1 MNDRVAIN
9 PGTVGV
15 LLPTVTGAGYI
26 DHLWACGNDQ
36 TNVQV
41 TVDGEAT
48 PSINLPIRFLTGG
61 FYSNDGQGPFTG
73 RFITAN
79 GDPGVPVLCGSMNLP
94 IPFGT
99 SVSVGLQN
107 NGSSVFYTASVVT
120 YQTGISNN
128 WPRTQRL
135 HIDWGCD
142 NSATSDPDCV
152 GTGLLAQYGTQVMCC
167 SISGK
172 EGRFVG
178 FSWLYDGYPGNV
190 TWYGGAATPPLEGNF
205 EFYVDGA
212 GSPTYASSGAED
224 IFEMSFYFNQFAAPF
239 TGNPD
244 IGLTWKNDWTFG
256 AWRFYIDD
264 PIMFNNSLTMQW
276 HCGQAGEPLGVSWS
290 GSCAVYWSAYYYTTI

>member
-1 MNDRVAIN
+1 MNDRVAVN
-9 PGTVGV
+9 PGATGV

-26 DHLWACGNDQ
+26 DHLWACGNDS

-41 TVDGEAT
+41 TVDGESS

-61 FYSNDGQGPFTG
+61 FYSNDGQGPFAG

-99 SVSVGLQN
+99 SIAVGLHN
-107 NGSSVFYTASVVT
+107 NSSSTFYTASMVS
-120 YQTGISNN
+120 YETGVSNN

-142 NSATSDPDCV
+142 NSSSADPDCV
-152 GTGLLAQYGTQVMCC
+152 GGGLLSAYGTQVLCC
-167 SISGK
+167 SVTGK

-178 FSWLYDGYPGNV
+178 FSWLYDGYPGNASPP
-190 TWYGGAATPPLEGNF
+190 TAPLEGNF

-212 GSPTYASSGAED
+212 STPTYASSGAED
-224 IFEMSFYFNQFAAPF
+224 LFEMSFYFDQFSAPF
-239 TGNPD
+239 VGNPD
-244 IGLTWKNDWTFG
+244 IGLTWKNDYTFG
-256 AWRFYIDD
+256 AWRFYIQD
-264 PIMFNNSLTMQW
+264 PILFNNSLTMQW
-276 HCGQAGEPLGVSWS
+276 HCGQSGEPVGVTLT
-290 GSCAVYWSAYYYTTI
+290 GSCAVYWSAYYYTVE